1 MPCENSSDCE
11 IRQTVRHLKLRCCRA
26 RTVPRIFKTH
36 IVDILH
42 AGHVHVFF
50 EETHEVVFT
59 EIAKPGK
66 LCNLDAFGIMHFD
79 VIEHIFEL
87 IGGCV
92 DTEISIFFHCIAA
105 IEILPEAEMPL
116 EPAHSRIPDGSIDL
130 LCA

>member
-1 MPCENSSDCE
+1 M
-11 IRQTVRHLKLRCCRA
+11 
-26 RTVPRIFKTH
+26 
-36 IVDILH
+36 
-42 AGHVHVFF
+42 FF

-66 LCNLDAFGIMHFD
+66 LCNLDAFGIVHLD

-87 IGGCV
+87 IG
-92 DTEISIFFHCIAA
+92 IAA

-116 EPAHSRIPDGSIDL
+116 GPAHSRIPDWSIDL

>member
-1 MPCENSSDCE
+1 MLELF
-11 IRQTVRHLKLRCCRA
+11 HGF
-26 RTVPRIFKTH
+26 FKTH

-42 AGHVHVFF
+42 TGHVHVFF

-66 LCNLDAFGIMHFD
+66 LCNLDAFGIVHLD

-92 DTEISIFFHCIAA
+92 DTEISIFFTV
-105 IEILPEAEMPL
+105 LQQ
-116 EPAHSRIPDGSIDL
+116 
-130 LCA
+130 